1 MKVSCSLNKIKMK
14 KMKKLLVL
22 NDVIKKYYYLLLSR
36 GKIDF
41 NCVNELTISRK
52 SDLNL
57 KKGIVNYFPG
67 KANMIIFH

>member
-1 MKVSCSLNKIKMK
+1 MSIKSCFK
-14 KMKKLLVL
+14 KSTTT
-22 NDVIKKYYYLLLSR
+22 YSSAEE
-36 GKIDF
+36 KIDF